1 MSPGPLLLLP
11 LPQETKREKTGLSL
25 NRPEI
30 CILYFCTI
38 DIDWSKNS
46 RRIKDIGIKIEQI
59 VSVHEKKRLRIRAD
73 NFQIVQCI
81 VILWS
86 QSPILLHAA
95 KEKKRH

>member
-30 CILYFCTI
+30 CILYFCT
-38 DIDWSKNS
+38 IDWSKNS

-95 KEKKRH
+95 RKKKRH